1 MCRCLRAGVC
11 KTCGGTDTIFGIW
24 SIVHSAKDC
33 HDLQMS
39 IETKRDIFR
48 KEMLYVKKNQKLEKM
63 KAEQN
68 NGLQL
73 ADVIGGGGG

>member
-1 MCRCLRAGVC
+1 
-11 KTCGGTDTIFGIW
+11 
-24 SIVHSAKDC
+24 
-33 HDLQMS
+33 MS

-73 ADVIGGGGG
+73 ADVIGGGGGGGWESWKMPPEE